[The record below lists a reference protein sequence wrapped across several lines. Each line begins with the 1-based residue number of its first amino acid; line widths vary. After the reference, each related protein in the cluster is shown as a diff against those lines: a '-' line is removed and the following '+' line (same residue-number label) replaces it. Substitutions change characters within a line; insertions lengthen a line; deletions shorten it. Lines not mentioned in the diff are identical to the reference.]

1 MKASASTSKKNHR
14 LKAHA
19 PATFAAKADSNFRL
33 ILFDIDGTLVLT
45 GGAGARAMACAFD
58 ELFGVANAF
67 QTIAMAGRTDPAI
80 LADAL
85 TAHRVSADDP
95 RVSHYRDTYFRHL
108 AAQIPNAPAHARFGV
123 MPGVRLLLDV
133 LSSRRDT
140 GLALLTGNYEP
151 SARMKLEHFD
161 LWRYFRCGAFGDEAA
176 DRNGLFHTALARVV
190 ESGGPRVEPHQVVI
204 VGDTPHDVA
213 VATAA
218 GARSV
223 AVATGSYNVDA
234 LLAAGADVVF
244 ADLTDTNAVID
255 ALMNASPLLQS
266 DRQPR
271 AI

>member
-1 MKASASTSKKNHR
+1 MKASASTSKKSHR
-14 LKAHA
+14 PKVHA
-19 PATFAAKADSNFRL
+19 PATFAAKADSTFRL

-45 GGAGARAMACAFD
+45 GGAGARAMAYAFN
-58 ELFGVANAF
+58 ELFGVASAF

-80 LADAL
+80 LSDAL
-85 TAHRVSADDP
+85 AAHGIRADDP
-95 RVSHYRDTYFRHL
+95 RVDHYRDAYFRHL
-108 AAQIPNAPAHARFGV
+108 AAQIPNVPAGSRYGV
-123 MPGVRLLLDV
+123 MPGVRRLLDALV
-133 LSSRRDT
+133 ARGDT

-176 DRNGLFHTALARVV
+176 DRNGLFHTAVARIVDC
-190 ESGGPRVEPHQVVI
+190 GGPTVDPGQVVI

-223 AVATGSYNVDA
+223 AVATGSYSVDA
-234 LLAAGADVVF
+234 LRAAGADVVF
-244 ADLTDTNAVID
+244 ADLSDTSAVIA
-255 ALMNASPLLQS
+255 ALMNASPPLEAPLQ
-266 DRQPR
+266 RP